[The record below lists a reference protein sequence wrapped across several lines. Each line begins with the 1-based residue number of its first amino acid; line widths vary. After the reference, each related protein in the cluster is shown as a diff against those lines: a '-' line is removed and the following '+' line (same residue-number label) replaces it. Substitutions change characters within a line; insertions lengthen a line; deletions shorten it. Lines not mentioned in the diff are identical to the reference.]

1 MMNFNLV
8 VRLLLVVSISSLFY
22 SFTNIKEQP
31 YVIVLGIAQDGG
43 APHAACDKVCCF
55 DKWNNPNLHNKVSSI
70 GIVDPI
76 SNEVWMVDA
85 SPDFAEQLHLLSNN
99 NSRDLKGI
107 FLTHAHIGH
116 YTGLMYLGREG
127 LGGKNIMVYALK
139 RMARFLTK
147 NGPWDQLVK
156 LNNISIQT
164 ISNKEFVKLSENIFV
179 IPIRVPHRDEYSET
193 VGYKI
198 IGKSKKILFIPDID
212 KWDEWKKSI
221 IEEVKLVDYAF
232 IDGTFYNGSELNR
245 DMREIPHPSI
255 EETLQLFSNQPLAE
269 RNKIYFIHINHT
281 NPILTNKNGI
291 RDLVESLGFN
301 IAERGL
307 KFKLD

>member
-1 MMNFNLV
+1 MK
-8 VRLLLVVSISSLFY
+8 SSSLSFSLIFLVFFSY
-22 SFTNIKEQP
+22 SQTIESDYIQ
-31 YVIVLGIAQDGG
+31 VLGIVQDAGY
-43 APHAACDKVCCF
+43 PHIGCEKDCCKVVSPGNYFVSCLGLVDKTNNKRYLF
-55 DKWNNPNLHNKVSSI
+55 DATPDIHNQINLLEKFPEANLI
-70 GIVDPI
+70 D
-76 SNEVWMVDA
+76 
-85 SPDFAEQLHLLSNN
+85 
-99 NSRDLKGI
+99 GI

-291 RDLVESLGFN
+291 RDMVESLGFN

>member
-1 MMNFNLV
+1 MKLSVLSFP
-8 VRLLLVVSISSLFY
+8 LFFFALFTY
-22 SFTNIKEQP
+22 SQTSESDYIQ
-31 YVIVLGIAQDGG
+31 VLGIVQDAGY
-43 APHAACDKVCCF
+43 PHIGCEKDCCKAVSPGDYFVSCLGLVDKTNNKRYLF
-55 DKWNNPNLHNKVSSI
+55 DATPDIHNQLNLLEKFSDTNL
-70 GIVDPI
+70 VD
-76 SNEVWMVDA
+76 
-85 SPDFAEQLHLLSNN
+85 
-99 NSRDLKGI
+99 GI

-139 RMARFLTK
+139 RMSKFLTK

-232 IDGTFYNGSELNR
+232 IDGTFYNGTELNR

-255 EETLQLFSNQPLAE
+255 EETLQLFSNQPVAE

-291 RDLVESLGFN
+291 RDLVEGLGFN
-301 IAERGL
+301 IAQRGL

>member
-1 MMNFNLV
+1 MKLSVLSF
-8 VRLLLVVSISSLFY
+8 SFFFFALFTY
-22 SFTNIKEQP
+22 SQTSESDYIQ
-31 YVIVLGIAQDGG
+31 VLGIVQDAGY
-43 APHAACDKVCCF
+43 PHIGCEKNCCKAVSPGDYFVSCLGLVDKTNNKRYLF
-55 DKWNNPNLHNKVSSI
+55 DATPDIHNQLNLLEKFPDANL
-70 GIVDPI
+70 VD
-76 SNEVWMVDA
+76 
-85 SPDFAEQLHLLSNN
+85 
-99 NSRDLKGI
+99 GI

-127 LGGKNIMVYALK
+127 LGGKKIIVYALK
-139 RMARFLTK
+139 RMSKFLTK
-147 NGPWDQLVK
+147 NGPWEQLVK

-232 IDGTFYNGSELNR
+232 IDGTFYNGTELNR

-255 EETLQLFSNQPLAE
+255 EETLQLFSNQPVAE

-281 NPILTNKNGI
+281 NPILANKNGI
-291 RDLVESLGFN
+291 RDLVEGLGFN
-301 IAERGL
+301 IAQRGL

>member
-1 MMNFNLV
+1 MKL
-8 VRLLLVVSISSLFY
+8 SSLSFSLIFLVFFSY
-22 SFTNIKEQP
+22 SQTIESDYIQ
-31 YVIVLGIAQDGG
+31 VLGIVQDAGY
-43 APHAACDKVCCF
+43 PHIGCEKDCCKVVSPGDYFVSCLGLVDKTNNKRYLF
-55 DKWNNPNLHNKVSSI
+55 DATPDIHNQINLLEKF
-70 GIVDPI
+70 P
-76 SNEVWMVDA
+76 DA
-85 SPDFAEQLHLLSNN
+85 NLID
-99 NSRDLKGI
+99 GI

-164 ISNKEFVKLSENIFV
+164 ISNKEFVKLSDNIFV

-255 EETLQLFSNQPLAE
+255 EETLELFSTQPLAE

-291 RDLVESLGFN
+291 RDLVEGLGFN

>member
-1 MMNFNLV
+1 MK
-8 VRLLLVVSISSLFY
+8 SSSLSFSLIFLVFFSY
-22 SFTNIKEQP
+22 SQP
-31 YVIVLGIAQDGG
+31 SESDYIQVLGIVQDAGY
-43 APHAACDKVCCF
+43 PHIGCEKDCCEQVNPGDYFVSCLGLIDKTNNKRYLF
-55 DKWNNPNLHNKVSSI
+55 DATPDIHNQINLLEKFT
-70 GIVDPI
+70 
-76 SNEVWMVDA
+76 DA
-85 SPDFAEQLHLLSNN
+85 NLID
-99 NSRDLKGI
+99 GI

-179 IPIRVPHRDEYSET
+179 IPIKVPHRDEYSET

-232 IDGTFYNGSELNR
+232 IDGTFYNGTELNR

-255 EETLQLFSNQPLAE
+255 EETLQLFSNQPIAE

-291 RDLVESLGFN
+291 KDMVEGLGFN
-301 IAERGL
+301 IAKRGL

>member
-1 MMNFNLV
+1 MKSF
-8 VRLLLVVSISSLFY
+8 SLSFSLIFSVFFSY
-22 SFTNIKEQP
+22 SQP
-31 YVIVLGIAQDGG
+31 SESDYIQVLGIVQDAGY
-43 APHAACDKVCCF
+43 PHIGCEKDCCEQVSPGDYFVSCLGLVDKTNNKRYLF
-55 DKWNNPNLHNKVSSI
+55 DATPDIHNQINLLEKFT
-70 GIVDPI
+70 
-76 SNEVWMVDA
+76 DA
-85 SPDFAEQLHLLSNN
+85 NLID
-99 NSRDLKGI
+99 GI

-139 RMARFLTK
+139 RMVRFLTK

-179 IPIRVPHRDEYSET
+179 IPIKVPHRDEYSET

-212 KWDEWKKSI
+212 KWDEWEKSI

-232 IDGTFYNGSELNR
+232 IDGTFYNGLELNR

-255 EETLQLFSNQPLAE
+255 EETLQLFSNQPVAE

-291 RDLVESLGFN
+291 KDMVEGLGFN
-301 IAERGL
+301 IAKRGL

>member
-1 MMNFNLV
+1 MKLSVLSFP
-8 VRLLLVVSISSLFY
+8 LFFFALFTY
-22 SFTNIKEQP
+22 SQTSESDYIQ
-31 YVIVLGIAQDGG
+31 VLGIVQDAGY
-43 APHAACDKVCCF
+43 PHIGCEKDCCKAVSPGDYFVSCLGLVDKTNNKRYLF
-55 DKWNNPNLHNKVSSI
+55 DATPDIHNQLNLLEKFSDANL
-70 GIVDPI
+70 VD
-76 SNEVWMVDA
+76 
-85 SPDFAEQLHLLSNN
+85 
-99 NSRDLKGI
+99 GI

-139 RMARFLTK
+139 RMSKFLTK

-198 IGKSKKILFIPDID
+198 IGKSKKVLFIPEID

-232 IDGTFYNGSELNR
+232 IDGTFYNGAELNR
-245 DMREIPHPSI
+245 NMREIPHPSI
-255 EETLQLFSNQPLAE
+255 EETLQLFSNQPVAE

-301 IAERGL
+301 IAQRGL
-307 KFKLD
+307 KIKLD

>member
-1 MMNFNLV
+1 MKL
-8 VRLLLVVSISSLFY
+8 SSLSFSLIFLVFFSY
-22 SFTNIKEQP
+22 SQTIESDYIQ
-31 YVIVLGIAQDGG
+31 VLGIVQDAGY
-43 APHAACDKVCCF
+43 PHIGCEKDCCKVVSPGDYFVSCLGLVDKTNNKRYLF
-55 DKWNNPNLHNKVSSI
+55 DATPDIHNQINLLEKFPEANLI
-70 GIVDPI
+70 D
-76 SNEVWMVDA
+76 
-85 SPDFAEQLHLLSNN
+85 
-99 NSRDLKGI
+99 GI

-139 RMARFLTK
+139 RMARFLKK

-164 ISNKEFVKLSENIFV
+164 IYNKEFVKLSENIFV

-232 IDGTFYNGSELNR
+232 IDGTFYNGTELNR

-255 EETLQLFSNQPLAE
+255 EETLQLFSTQPLAE

-291 RDLVESLGFN
+291 RDMIESLGFN

>member
-1 MMNFNLV
+1 MKSSSLSFSLIFLV
-8 VRLLLVVSISSLFY
+8 FFSYSQTIESDYIQVLGVVQDAGYPHIGCEKDCCKVVSPGDYFVSCIGLVDKTNNKRYLFDA
-22 SFTNIKEQP
+22 TPDIHNQI
-31 YVIVLGIAQDGG
+31 
-43 APHAACDKVCCF
+43 
-55 DKWNNPNLHNKVSSI
+55 NLLEKFPEANLI
-70 GIVDPI
+70 D
-76 SNEVWMVDA
+76 
-85 SPDFAEQLHLLSNN
+85 
-99 NSRDLKGI
+99 GI

-139 RMARFLTK
+139 RMARFLAK
-147 NGPWDQLVK
+147 NGPWDQLIK

-255 EETLQLFSNQPLAE
+255 EETLQLFSNQPISE

>member
-1 MMNFNLV
+1 MK
-8 VRLLLVVSISSLFY
+8 SSSLLFSLIFLVFFSY
-22 SFTNIKEQP
+22 SKPSESDYIQ
-31 YVIVLGIAQDGG
+31 VLGIVQDAGY
-43 APHAACDKVCCF
+43 PHIGCEKDCCEQVSPGDYFVSCLGLIDKTNNKRYLF
-55 DKWNNPNLHNKVSSI
+55 DATPDIHNQINLLEKFTN
-70 GIVDPI
+70 
-76 SNEVWMVDA
+76 A
-85 SPDFAEQLHLLSNN
+85 
-99 NSRDLKGI
+99 DLIDGI

-127 LGGKNIMVYALK
+127 LGGTNIMVYALK

-179 IPIRVPHRDEYSET
+179 IPIKVPHRDEYSET

-212 KWDEWKKSI
+212 KWDEWEKSI

-255 EETLQLFSNQPLAE
+255 EETLQLFSNQPIVE

-291 RDLVESLGFN
+291 KDMVEGLGFN
-301 IAERGL
+301 IAKRGL

>member
-1 MMNFNLV
+1 MKLSVLSFPLFFFA
-8 VRLLLVVSISSLFY
+8 LFTSSQTSESDY
-22 SFTNIKEQP
+22 IQ
-31 YVIVLGIAQDGG
+31 VLGIVQDAGY
-43 APHAACDKVCCF
+43 PHIGCEKDCCKAVSPGDYFVSCLGLVDKTNNKRYLF
-55 DKWNNPNLHNKVSSI
+55 DATPDIHNQLNLLEKFSDANL
-70 GIVDPI
+70 VD
-76 SNEVWMVDA
+76 
-85 SPDFAEQLHLLSNN
+85 
-99 NSRDLKGI
+99 GI

-127 LGGKNIMVYALK
+127 LGGKSIMVYALK
-139 RMARFLTK
+139 RMSRFLTK

-232 IDGTFYNGSELNR
+232 IDGTFYNGTELNR

-255 EETLQLFSNQPLAE
+255 EETLQLFSNQPVAE

-301 IAERGL
+301 IAQRGL

>member
-1 MMNFNLV
+1 MKL
-8 VRLLLVVSISSLFY
+8 SILYFMFFFFALFTY
-22 SFTNIKEQP
+22 SQTSESDYIQ
-31 YVIVLGIAQDGG
+31 VLGIVQDAGY
-43 APHAACDKVCCF
+43 PHIGCEKDCCKAVSPGDYFVSCLGLVDKTNNKRYLF
-55 DKWNNPNLHNKVSSI
+55 DATPDIHNQLNLLEKF
-70 GIVDPI
+70 P
-76 SNEVWMVDA
+76 DA
-85 SPDFAEQLHLLSNN
+85 NLID
-99 NSRDLKGI
+99 GI

-127 LGGKNIMVYALK
+127 LGGKSIMVYALK
-139 RMARFLTK
+139 RMSKFLTK

-221 IEEVKLVDYAF
+221 IDEVKLVDYAF
-232 IDGTFYNGSELNR
+232 IDGTFYNGTELNR

-255 EETLQLFSNQPLAE
+255 EETLQLFSNQPVAE

-291 RDLVESLGFN
+291 RDLVEDLGFN
-301 IAERGL
+301 IAQRGL

>member
-1 MMNFNLV
+1 MKLSVLSFP
-8 VRLLLVVSISSLFY
+8 LFFFALFTY
-22 SFTNIKEQP
+22 SQTSESDYIQ
-31 YVIVLGIAQDGG
+31 VLGIVQDAGY
-43 APHAACDKVCCF
+43 PHIGCEKDCCKAVSPGDYFVSCLGLVDKTNNKRYLF
-55 DKWNNPNLHNKVSSI
+55 DATPDIHNQLNLLEKFSDANL
-70 GIVDPI
+70 VD
-76 SNEVWMVDA
+76 
-85 SPDFAEQLHLLSNN
+85 
-99 NSRDLKGI
+99 GI

-139 RMARFLTK
+139 RMSKFLTK
-147 NGPWDQLVK
+147 NGPWEQLVK

-232 IDGTFYNGSELNR
+232 IDGTFYNGTELNR

-255 EETLQLFSNQPLAE
+255 EETLQLFSNQPVAE

-291 RDLVESLGFN
+291 RDLVEGLGFN
-301 IAERGL
+301 IAQRGL

>member
-1 MMNFNLV
+1 MKL
-8 VRLLLVVSISSLFY
+8 SILSFSLFFFSFFTY
-22 SFTNIKEQP
+22 SQTSESDYIQ
-31 YVIVLGIAQDGG
+31 VLGIVQDAGY
-43 APHAACDKVCCF
+43 PHIGCEKDCCKVVSPGDYFVSCLGLVDKTNNKRYLF
-55 DKWNNPNLHNKVSSI
+55 DATPDIHNQLNLLEKFSDANL
-70 GIVDPI
+70 VD
-76 SNEVWMVDA
+76 
-85 SPDFAEQLHLLSNN
+85 
-99 NSRDLKGI
+99 GI

-139 RMARFLTK
+139 RMSKFLTK

-232 IDGTFYNGSELNR
+232 IDGTFYNGTELNR
-245 DMREIPHPSI
+245 DIREIPHPSI
-255 EETLQLFSNQPLAE
+255 EETLQLFSNQPVAE

-291 RDLVESLGFN
+291 RDLVEGLGFN
-301 IAERGL
+301 IAQRGL

>member
-1 MMNFNLV
+1 MK
-8 VRLLLVVSISSLFY
+8 SSSLSFSLIFLVFFSY
-22 SFTNIKEQP
+22 SQTIESDYIQ
-31 YVIVLGIAQDGG
+31 VLGIVQDAGY
-43 APHAACDKVCCF
+43 PHIGCEKDCCKVVSPGDYFVSCLGLVDKTNNKRYLF
-55 DKWNNPNLHNKVSSI
+55 DATPDIHNQINLLEKF
-70 GIVDPI
+70 P
-76 SNEVWMVDA
+76 DA
-85 SPDFAEQLHLLSNN
+85 NLID
-99 NSRDLKGI
+99 GI

>member
-1 MMNFNLV
+1 MKLSVLSF
-8 VRLLLVVSISSLFY
+8 SLFFFSFFTY
-22 SFTNIKEQP
+22 SHTSESDYIQ
-31 YVIVLGIAQDGG
+31 VLGIVQDAGY
-43 APHAACDKVCCF
+43 PHIGCEKDCCKAVSPGDYFVSCLGLVDKTNNKRYLF
-55 DKWNNPNLHNKVSSI
+55 DATPDIHNQLNLLEKFSDANL
-70 GIVDPI
+70 VD
-76 SNEVWMVDA
+76 
-85 SPDFAEQLHLLSNN
+85 
-99 NSRDLKGI
+99 GI

-139 RMARFLTK
+139 RMSKFLTK

-232 IDGTFYNGSELNR
+232 IDGTFYNGTELNR

-255 EETLQLFSNQPLAE
+255 EETLQLFSNQPVAE

-291 RDLVESLGFN
+291 RDLGEGLGFN
-301 IAERGL
+301 IAQRGL

>member
-1 MMNFNLV
+1 MKLSALSF
-8 VRLLLVVSISSLFY
+8 SLFFFAFFSY
-22 SFTNIKEQP
+22 SQTSESDYIQ
-31 YVIVLGIAQDGG
+31 VLGIVQDAGY
-43 APHAACDKVCCF
+43 PHIGCEKDCCKAVSPGDYFVSCLGLVDKTNNKRYLF
-55 DKWNNPNLHNKVSSI
+55 DATPDIHNQLNLLEQFSDANL
-70 GIVDPI
+70 VD
-76 SNEVWMVDA
+76 
-85 SPDFAEQLHLLSNN
+85 
-99 NSRDLKGI
+99 GI

-127 LGGKNIMVYALK
+127 LGGKNIVVYALK
-139 RMARFLTK
+139 RMSKFLTK

-232 IDGTFYNGSELNR
+232 IDGTFYNGTELNR
-245 DMREIPHPSI
+245 NMREIPHPSI
-255 EETLQLFSNQPLAE
+255 EETLQLFSNQPVAE

-301 IAERGL
+301 IAQRGL
-307 KFKLD
+307 KIKLD

>member
-1 MMNFNLV
+1 MKL
-8 VRLLLVVSISSLFY
+8 SSLSFSLIFLVFFSY
-22 SFTNIKEQP
+22 SQTIESDYIQ
-31 YVIVLGIAQDGG
+31 VLGIVQDAGY
-43 APHAACDKVCCF
+43 PHIGCEKDCCKVVSPGDYFVSCLGLVDKTNNKRYLF
-55 DKWNNPNLHNKVSSI
+55 DATPDIHNQINLLEKFPEANLI
-70 GIVDPI
+70 D
-76 SNEVWMVDA
+76 
-85 SPDFAEQLHLLSNN
+85 
-99 NSRDLKGI
+99 GI

-164 ISNKEFVKLSENIFV
+164 ISNKEFVKLSKNIFV
-179 IPIRVPHRDEYSET
+179 MPIRVPHRDEYSET

>member
-1 MMNFNLV
+1 MKSFSLSFSLIFLV
-8 VRLLLVVSISSLFY
+8 FFSY
-22 SFTNIKEQP
+22 SQTSESDYIQ
-31 YVIVLGIAQDGG
+31 VLGIVQDAGY
-43 APHAACDKVCCF
+43 PHIGCEKDCCEQVSPGDYFVSCLGLVDKTNNKRYLF
-55 DKWNNPNLHNKVSSI
+55 DATPDIHNQINLLEKFT
-70 GIVDPI
+70 
-76 SNEVWMVDA
+76 DA
-85 SPDFAEQLHLLSNN
+85 NLID
-99 NSRDLKGI
+99 GI

-179 IPIRVPHRDEYSET
+179 IPIKVPHRDEYSET

-212 KWDEWKKSI
+212 KWDEWEKSI

-255 EETLQLFSNQPLAE
+255 EETLQLFSNQPVTE

-291 RDLVESLGFN
+291 KDMVEGLGFN
-301 IAERGL
+301 IAKRGL

>member
-1 MMNFNLV
+1 MK
-8 VRLLLVVSISSLFY
+8 SSSLSFSLIFLVFFSY
-22 SFTNIKEQP
+22 SQTIESDYIQ
-31 YVIVLGIAQDGG
+31 VLGIVQDAGY
-43 APHAACDKVCCF
+43 PHIGCEKNCCKVVSPGDYFVSCLGLVDKTNNKRYLF
-55 DKWNNPNLHNKVSSI
+55 DATPDIHNQINLLEKFPEANLI
-70 GIVDPI
+70 D
-76 SNEVWMVDA
+76 
-85 SPDFAEQLHLLSNN
+85 
-99 NSRDLKGI
+99 GI

-139 RMARFLTK
+139 RMARFLSK

-179 IPIRVPHRDEYSET
+179 MPIRVPHRDEYSET

-291 RDLVESLGFN
+291 REMIESLGFN

>member
-1 MMNFNLV
+1 MKL
-8 VRLLLVVSISSLFY
+8 SSLSFSLIFLVFFSY
-22 SFTNIKEQP
+22 SQTIESDYIQ
-31 YVIVLGIAQDGG
+31 VLGIVQDAGY
-43 APHAACDKVCCF
+43 PHIGCEKDCCKVVSPGDYFVSCLGLVDKTNNKRYLF
-55 DKWNNPNLHNKVSSI
+55 DATPDIHNQINLLEKFPEANLI
-70 GIVDPI
+70 D
-76 SNEVWMVDA
+76 
-85 SPDFAEQLHLLSNN
+85 
-99 NSRDLKGI
+99 GI

-147 NGPWDQLVK
+147 NGPWNQLVK

-164 ISNKEFVKLSENIFV
+164 IYNKEFVKLSENIFV

>member
-1 MMNFNLV
+1 MKL
-8 VRLLLVVSISSLFY
+8 SSLSFSLIFLVFFSY
-22 SFTNIKEQP
+22 SQTIESDYIQ
-31 YVIVLGIAQDGG
+31 VLGIVQDAGY
-43 APHAACDKVCCF
+43 PHIGCEKDCCKVVSPGDYFVSCLGLVDKANNKRYLF
-55 DKWNNPNLHNKVSSI
+55 DATPDIHNQINLLEKFPEANLI
-70 GIVDPI
+70 D
-76 SNEVWMVDA
+76 
-85 SPDFAEQLHLLSNN
+85 
-99 NSRDLKGI
+99 GI

-156 LNNISIQT
+156 LNNISIQK

-255 EETLQLFSNQPLAE
+255 EETLQLFSDQPIAE

-291 RDLVESLGFN
+291 RDMVESLGFN

>member
-1 MMNFNLV
+1 MKL
-8 VRLLLVVSISSLFY
+8 SSLSFSLIFLVFFSY
-22 SFTNIKEQP
+22 SQTIESDYIQ
-31 YVIVLGIAQDGG
+31 VLGIVQDAGY
-43 APHAACDKVCCF
+43 PHIGCEKDCCKVVSPGDYFVSCLGLVDKTNNKRYLF
-55 DKWNNPNLHNKVSSI
+55 DATPDIHNQINLLEKF
-70 GIVDPI
+70 PE
-76 SNEVWMVDA
+76 SNLID
-85 SPDFAEQLHLLSNN
+85 
-99 NSRDLKGI
+99 GI

-291 RDLVESLGFN
+291 RDMVESLGFN

>member
-1 MMNFNLV
+1 MKL
-8 VRLLLVVSISSLFY
+8 SILSFSLFFFSFFTY
-22 SFTNIKEQP
+22 SQTSESDYIQ
-31 YVIVLGIAQDGG
+31 VLGIVQDAGY
-43 APHAACDKVCCF
+43 PHIGCEKDCCKAVSPGDYFVSCLGLVDKTNNKRYLF
-55 DKWNNPNLHNKVSSI
+55 DATPDIHNQLNLLEKFSDANL
-70 GIVDPI
+70 VD
-76 SNEVWMVDA
+76 
-85 SPDFAEQLHLLSNN
+85 
-99 NSRDLKGI
+99 GI

-139 RMARFLTK
+139 RMSRFLTK

-232 IDGTFYNGSELNR
+232 IDGTFYNGTELNR

-255 EETLQLFSNQPLAE
+255 EETLQLFSNQPVVE

-301 IAERGL
+301 IAQRGL

>member
-1 MMNFNLV
+1 MKLSVLSFP
-8 VRLLLVVSISSLFY
+8 LFFFALFTY
-22 SFTNIKEQP
+22 SQTSESDYIQ
-31 YVIVLGIAQDGG
+31 VLGIVQDAGY
-43 APHAACDKVCCF
+43 PHIGCEKDCCKAVSPGDYFVSCLGLVDKTNNKRYLF
-55 DKWNNPNLHNKVSSI
+55 DATPDIHNQLNLLEKFSDANL
-70 GIVDPI
+70 VD
-76 SNEVWMVDA
+76 
-85 SPDFAEQLHLLSNN
+85 
-99 NSRDLKGI
+99 GI

-139 RMARFLTK
+139 RMSRFLTK

-221 IEEVKLVDYAF
+221 VEEVKLVDYAF
-232 IDGTFYNGSELNR
+232 IDGTFYNGTELNR
-245 DMREIPHPSI
+245 DVREIPHPSI
-255 EETLQLFSNQPLAE
+255 EETLQLFSNQPVAE

-281 NPILTNKNGI
+281 NPILTNKNGF
-291 RDLVESLGFN
+291 RDLVEGLGFN
-301 IAERGL
+301 IAQRGL

>member
-1 MMNFNLV
+1 MK
-8 VRLLLVVSISSLFY
+8 SSSLSFPLIFWVFFSY
-22 SFTNIKEQP
+22 SQTIESDYIQ
-31 YVIVLGIAQDGG
+31 VLGIVQDAGY
-43 APHAACDKVCCF
+43 PHIGCEKDCCKVVSPGDYFVSCLGLVDKTNNKRYLF
-55 DKWNNPNLHNKVSSI
+55 DATPDIHNQINLLEKFPEANLI
-70 GIVDPI
+70 D
-76 SNEVWMVDA
+76 
-85 SPDFAEQLHLLSNN
+85 
-99 NSRDLKGI
+99 GI

-139 RMARFLTK
+139 RMVRFLTK

-179 IPIRVPHRDEYSET
+179 IPIKVPHRDEYSET

-212 KWDEWKKSI
+212 KWDEWEKSI

-255 EETLQLFSNQPLAE
+255 EETLQLFSNQPVAE

-291 RDLVESLGFN
+291 KDMVEGLGFN
-301 IAERGL
+301 IAKRGL